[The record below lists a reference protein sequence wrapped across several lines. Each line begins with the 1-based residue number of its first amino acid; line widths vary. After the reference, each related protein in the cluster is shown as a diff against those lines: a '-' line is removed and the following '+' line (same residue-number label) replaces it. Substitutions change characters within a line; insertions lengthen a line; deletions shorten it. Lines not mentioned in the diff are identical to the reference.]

1 MIFRYKAIAPDD
13 TVVSG
18 ETEAADRRGAKA
30 QLAGSGLRI
39 VSLEPVNGGGSDSS
53 KHAQKGVK
61 SGGETTALLLFKKLA
76 QLCGS
81 GAMPVSDALKSLA
94 ARSLD
99 PRVKEV
105 AKSLYKDIG
114 EGRTLAVALERYPE
128 MFDSCARHL
137 VEAGEATA
145 NLPFVFKNL
154 IKYIEDRR
162 NLRKTIVSALAYPV
176 FLCVFAC
183 GVVALFMFFM
193 LPKIKEMMSNM
204 GAKENFPM
212 AMMDFL
218 GNFLATAAP
227 AAAVLAVAAA
237 FFVKMLR
244 RRREGRVKTD
254 AFVLK
259 IPVVSRIVLDAESAR
274 MCSLASVLL
283 ASGVPTTE
291 AFAMSEKSIKNEDL
305 RLRFRDFRTAVN
317 DGAQVAAALQK
328 FGILPDE
335 DIDIIAVGEKTGS
348 LVGAF
353 SEIAQIRADEL
364 QRRIKTATAVL
375 GGAAL
380 AAAFVLVFIFATG
393 IVLSILGLSQ
403 SIAK

>member
-1 MIFRYKAIAPDD
+1 MIFRYRAIAPDS
-13 TVVSG
+13 TIASG
-18 ETEAADRRGAKA
+18 ETEAADRRSAKA
-30 QLAGSGLRI
+30 QLEGGGLRI
-39 VSLEPVNGGGSDSS
+39 VSLEPVKSGTDS
-53 KHAQKGVK
+53 AARGVQKSVK
-61 SGGETTALLLFKKLA
+61 SGGETTALGLFKKLA

-114 EGRTLAVALERYPE
+114 EGRTLAAALERFPE
-128 MFDSCARHL
+128 MFDVCARHL

-176 FLCVFAC
+176 FLCVFAG

-218 GNFLATAAP
+218 GNFLATATP
-227 AAAVLAVAAA
+227 AAAAMAAA
-237 FFVKMLR
+237 AAVFVKTLR
-244 RRREGRVKTD
+244 RTRQGRVKTD

-259 IPVVSRIVLDAESAR
+259 IPVVSRIILDAESAR

-291 AFAMSEKSIKNEDL
+291 VFAMSEKALKNEDL
-305 RLRFRDFRTAVN
+305 RARFRDFRTAVN
-317 DGAQVAAALQK
+317 DGAQIAPALQK
-328 FGILPDE
+328 FKILPDE

-375 GGAAL
+375 GAAAL